1 MEPLEKS
8 KKKPDAKLIPY
19 KDPVNH
25 KWEIGIDEAG
35 RGPLFGRLYVAGAVV
50 PKPGPI
56 PTSSIPIQATHAYA
70 PFRYDWM
77 KDSKRFTNEKK
88 ITEVA
93 DHIKTNAPFWTV
105 KWADPQLIDEINIR
119 QAVLRLMRECCVDII
134 GQIKAVDPECDVAKD
149 IYLLIDGNDF
159 PIFTVFDY
167 ISASSVPVQHETV
180 EQGDNKYCSIAAASI
195 LAKTA
200 RDQYIYAVCD
210 DNAELDER
218 YGLRKNKGYGTK
230 THLEGLRAFGHTDQ
244 HRKSFRIDKD
254 KDKTKDK
261 GKKNREDNITRI
273 T

>member
-1 MEPLEKS
+1 MEPTEKS

-50 PKPGPI
+50 PNPEHIG
-56 PTSSIPIQATHAYA
+56 TSVNAYA
-70 PFRYDWM
+70 PAHAQFHYDWM
-77 KDSKRFTNEKK
+77 KDSKRFTSEKK

-93 DHIKTNAPFWTV
+93 DHIKANAPFWTV

-119 QAVLRLMRECCVDII
+119 QAVLRLMRECCVELI

-159 PIFTVFDY
+159 PIFTVFDD

-230 THLEGLRAFGHTDQ
+230 IHLEGLRSYGPTEQ
-244 HRKSFRIDKD
+244 HRKSFRIDKTKD
-254 KDKTKDK
+254 KDKD
-261 GKKNREDNITRI
+261 KKNREDI
-273 T
+273 

>member
-1 MEPLEKS
+1 MEPPEKS
-8 KKKPDAKLIPY
+8 KKKPAAKLIPY

-50 PKPGPI
+50 PKEG
-56 PTSSIPIQATHAYA
+56 

-77 KDSKRFTNEKK
+77 KDSKRFTSEKK

-105 KWADPQLIDEINIR
+105 KWAEPQLIDEINIR

-159 PIFTVFDY
+159 PIFTVFDD
-167 ISASSVPVQHETV
+167 ISASLVPVQHETV

-200 RDQYIYAVCD
+200 RDQYIYSVCD
-210 DNAELDER
+210 ENAELDER

-230 THLEGLRAFGHTDQ
+230 IHLEGLRSYGPTDQ

-254 KDKTKDK
+254 KSKDK
-261 GKKNREDNITRI
+261 KNGEDI
-273 T
+273 